1 MGVFPVSVMCDAHI
15 CILVSVNCV
24 TTPLKVTHVVYF
36 IKRESKGKY
45 VTTPPAVFDQ
55 HTICDRNTTGGT
67 IVRTL
72 ETNII
77 IQTPRIMPPCLF
89 KVQVDAVKKN

>member
-15 CILVSVNCV
+15 CILISVNCV

-67 IVRTL
+67 IS
-72 ETNII
+72 
-77 IQTPRIMPPCLF
+77 
-89 KVQVDAVKKN
+89 KNTRDQYNNTDTKDYATMFI